1 MSSASSVSPVSVN
14 NEREI
19 QPMDLSIEQLN
30 NLKQQHE
37 EEIREL
43 QRQLEQLSGQST
55 LKAAC
60 TSHLELL

>member
-1 MSSASSVSPVSVN
+1 MSAVSPVSVN

-43 QRQLEQLSGQST
+43 QRQLEQLSGMY
-55 LKAAC
+55 AP
-60 TSHLELL
+60 H

>member
-1 MSSASSVSPVSVN
+1 MSAAPLSVS

-37 EEIREL
+37 EEIKEL
-43 QRQLEQLSGQST
+43 QKQLEQLASEDQMT
-55 LKAAC
+55 EVPLVYIA
-60 TSHLELL
+60 